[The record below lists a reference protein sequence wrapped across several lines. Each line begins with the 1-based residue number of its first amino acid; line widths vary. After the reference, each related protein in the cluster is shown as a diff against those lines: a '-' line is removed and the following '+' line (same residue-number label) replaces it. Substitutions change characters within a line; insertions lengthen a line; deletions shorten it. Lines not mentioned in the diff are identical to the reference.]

1 MKQLLCLAS
10 ALCLLCGCTADIP
23 EHTTLPTESTIQE
36 TSPCTIETVLPTETD
51 PVELDTAQ
59 TLLASMTLQQRVG
72 QLFLARC
79 PVSNAVQDIETYH
92 LGGFVLFSRDFD
104 GETPDSIHKKIE
116 SYQSAASI
124 PMLIAVDEE
133 GGTVTRVSRYSAFR
147 ERPFPSPRKL
157 YSEGGLEYV
166 ISTEQE
172 KSLLLHGLG
181 INVNLGPV
189 CDITTEKGAFMYDR
203 SLGQDPEITAD
214 FVRSVVD
221 VMAENGIGS
230 VLKHFPGYG
239 NNTDTHVGIAVDER
253 TLEELESNDLVP
265 FQAGIAANCGAI
277 MVSHVF
283 INAIDPNIPATLSPS
298 VHTYL
303 REVMDFDGVIVTDDL
318 SMEAITDLY
327 GVGEAAVLA
336 VLAGNDLLCVTEYTV
351 QYNAVL
357 QAVEEGRISEE
368 QINEAVLRV
377 LRWKIELGLL

>member
-221 VMAENGIGS
+221 VMTENGIGS

>member
-147 ERPFPSPRKL
+147 ERPFPSPRRL

-221 VMAENGIGS
+221 VMTENGIGS

-336 VLAGNDLLCVTEYTV
+336 VLAGSDLLCVTEYTV

>member
-59 TLLASMTLQQRVG
+59 TLLVSMTLQQRVG

-104 GETPDSIHKKIE
+104 GETPDSIRKTIE

-221 VMAENGIGS
+221 VMTENGIGS

>member
-10 ALCLLCGCTADIP
+10 VLCLLCGCTADIP

-104 GETPDSIHKKIE
+104 GETPDSIRKTIE

-221 VMAENGIGS
+221 VMTENGIGS

-336 VLAGNDLLCVTEYTV
+336 VLAGSDLLCVTEYTV